1 MHVTRRAA
9 PRHMQRGQWSLI
21 GLLVSLAVI
30 MILSAWYYNRILK
43 PAAGSHNGKPASEQA
58 AYGAVCSEYQS
69 QLNMASTMYKDQSGH
84 NARSFEDLKK
94 GGATED
100 IIRAQG
106 CQFQLDPATGAVT
119 DIGHGQAAPGAVPVV
134 LGADAAPAAPPRRPG
149 DPMVLTAPPP
159 GGAPAPGDQPAAHAG
174 PGGVTLPPS
183 GGSGSVPADGGGGE

>member
-9 PRHMQRGQWSLI
+9 SRHTQRGQWSLI

-30 MILSAWYYNRILK
+30 MILSAWYYDRILK
-43 PAAGSHNGKPASEQA
+43 PAAGSHNGKPAAEQA

-69 QLNMASTMYKDQSGH
+69 QLNMASSMYKDQSGH
-84 NARSFEDLKK
+84 NARSFDDLKK
-94 GGATED
+94 CGATDD

-119 DIGHGQAAPGAVPVV
+119 DIGHGKAAPGAAPVV

-149 DPMVLTAPPP
+149 DPLVLTSPSAAPPAQP
-159 GGAPAPGDQPAAHAG
+159 GAGDAG
-174 PGGVTLPPS
+174 S
-183 GGSGSVPADGGGGE
+183 APADGGGE

>member
-1 MHVTRRAA
+1 MHSVTRRAGA
-9 PRHMQRGQWSLI
+9 RPMQRGQWSLI

-69 QLNMASTMYKDQSGH
+69 QLNMASSMYKDQSGH

-94 GGATED
+94 GGATDD

-106 CQFQLDPATGAVT
+106 CQFQLDPATGAVV
-119 DIGHGQAAPGAVPVV
+119 DIGHGQAAPGAAPVV
-134 LGADAAPAAPPRRPG
+134 LGADAAPPPRRPG
-149 DPMVLTAPPP
+149 DPMVLTAPSAAPTP
-159 GGAPAPGDQPAAHAG
+159 GQPAPGG
-174 PGGVTLPPS
+174 
-183 GGSGSVPADGGGGE
+183 VPADGGGE